1 MFANVWGCDIMEEQ
15 RGTLRSWELS
25 PQTSGG
31 WPPSVTTAARYV
43 IHETSPNRRRKGGTY
58 FID

>member
-1 MFANVWGCDIMEEQ
+1 MNLLYREEGAGAGQ
-15 RGTLRSWELS
+15 LFLVWELS
-25 PQTSGG
+25 PQTAGG
-31 WPPSVTTAARYV
+31 WPSSVITAARYV